1 MSPNSRRPLSNSIKK
16 EKGVVKKLV
25 NSENKM
31 EEDSLDYF
39 GLSITNKDLSKL
51 LDEKNSKVASET
63 NIVYPN

>member
-16 EKGVVKKLV
+16 EKEVVKKLV
-25 NSENKM
+25 SSENKM
-31 EEDSLDYF
+31 KEGSLDYF
-39 GLSITNKDLSKL
+39 GLPITNKDLSKL

>member
-1 MSPNSRRPLSNSIKK
+1 MVS
-16 EKGVVKKLV
+16 
-25 NSENKM
+25 SENKV